1 MQELADCE
9 NTPDGLKIT
18 VEVLEEDGFG
28 SDIFFHCLVAELEGE
43 VRRFVLIELKPDPL
57 PE

>member
-43 VRRFVLIELKPDPL
+43 VRRFN
-57 PE
+57 